1 LQSIVDSY
9 EFMARVYVAGG
20 WYDAGT
26 IDCTDA
32 THKGMTIQFGGGP
45 HPQDWYGTLD
55 AVADGRLDP
64 SPSIGRVIG
73 LDEVPEAIDQ
83 VRKRPGATT
92 RRRPPDGIMSVLPG
106 PIRQIGYVVTDLADA
121 LASWIELGV
130 GPWLVMRGLPM
141 RALYRGEPCETTLS
155 LALSNSGELQVELI
169 QQEDDTPSVFTEF
182 LASNG
187 PGYHQLAY
195 WTEDFDATMKA
206 VLDAGWPVVWSGGE
220 GFGVRF
226 AYVEPPNSPAYI
238 SQIVE
243 ISELTEAQAAS
254 AKFIRDAA
262 ASWDGSDP
270 IREMGG

>member
-1 LQSIVDSY
+1 
-9 EFMARVYVAGG
+9 M
-20 WYDAGT
+20 
-26 IDCTDA
+26 
-32 THKGMTIQFGGGP
+32 
-45 HPQDWYGTLD
+45 
-55 AVADGRLDP
+55 
-64 SPSIGRVIG
+64 IG
-73 LDEVPEAIDQ
+73 LDEVPDAIDQ
-83 VRKRPGATT
+83 ARKSPGAAT

-106 PIRQIGYVVTDLADA
+106 PIRQIGYVVTDLDDA
-121 LASWIELGV
+121 LASWVELGV
-130 GPWLVMRGLPM
+130 GPWLVIRGLPM

-169 QQEDDTPSVFTEF
+169 QQQDDTPSIFTEF

-206 VLDAGWPVVWSGGE
+206 VEEAGWPVVWSGGE

-226 AYVEPPNSPAYI
+226 AYVEPPNSPATDRRDLRTHRC
-238 SQIVE
+238 E
-243 ISELTEAQAAS
+243 AAS

-270 IREMGG
+270 IRDLGG